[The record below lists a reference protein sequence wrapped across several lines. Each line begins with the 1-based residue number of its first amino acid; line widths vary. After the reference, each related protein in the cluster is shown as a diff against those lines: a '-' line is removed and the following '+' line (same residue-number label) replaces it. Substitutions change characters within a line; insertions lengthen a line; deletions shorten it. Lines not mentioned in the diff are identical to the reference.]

1 MNNEVK
7 FITVEMA
14 AFINRKAIMDLSPDE
29 QIGVKDFGLLE
40 SALARPQ
47 QSVFGEDA
55 YPTIFLKAAALLESL
70 SQNHAFYNANKRTAL
85 MSTAMFLRMN
95 GYKLRVDNPK
105 ELEDFVVDVVE
116 HKYTLAGTADYL
128 QTHCI

>member
-116 HKYTLAGTADYL
+116 HKYTLAGTANYL